1 MSVIVKSGT
10 EICRANTNTSTA
22 KYQYTIPKAARFKEL
37 NPIPKGGKYQF
48 YALPSTLSKRFTKF
62 GYGIKSDFTK
72 GDKNYA
78 PKLYNTGTDFDLKN
92 PHGPKYSFP
101 NPRDKYGKVYL
112 DSIKPFDKNVP
123 GPAKYNVLKP
133 FGSDAPKVSF
143 KGKYDN
149 VMTKKKQLEQE
160 QEKEREKNNEGKK
173 KEFSTVTIQIRS
185 TGKYAVSQIPNVN
198 SLRFDKDKSKRT
210 RFVENVNPGPGTYES
225 KQLLGRIFPS
235 QYRSY
240 EPISFARRHKTKDS
254 RSNYP
259 GPGSYPYPSDF
270 GQYQSKDADKYPKE
284 NVYVEEKKKDEDPR
298 PWRHGMKKIKPKPE
312 VEENEENY
320 DNADNQNDEDNQNNQ
335 EQENHNEE
343 QKSESPGKEEENKDE
358 NKEEKK
364 EETENK
370 KDEDKESEC
379 ILLRDILQYEGTP
392 KA

>member
-22 KYQYTIPKAARFKEL
+22 KYQYT
-37 NPIPKGGKYQF
+37 IPKGGKYQF

-62 GYGIKSDFTK
+62 GYGIKSDFTR

-240 EPISFARRHKTKDS
+240 EPISFALRHKTKDS

-284 NVYVEEKKKDEDPR
+284 NVYVEEKKKDVDPR

-320 DNADNQNDEDNQNNQ
+320 DNADNQNDEENQDNQ

-343 QKSESPGKEEENKDE
+343 QKSESPGKEEENKEE

-392 KA
+392 NA